1 MDIATEGP
9 AKGKSGKGKN
19 GGKNGGKSAREAYY
33 DRISKLDMAPLW
45 VVLKDIIPAQPKTVC
60 APAIWRYKDV
70 RPYVSE
76 AGSIISAQEA
86 SRRVLVLENP
96 LLRGK
101 SRITQSLYAGLQ
113 LILPGE
119 IAPPHRHAASAIRFI
134 LDGEGAYTQVDGEKT
149 IMAPGDFVLTPFWT
163 IHDHGNT
170 SKKSMMWLDVLDVPT
185 VNFFE
190 TSFYEHFEEEKQNT
204 KRDHEDSLMRY
215 GSGVLP
221 DGTDRTP
228 KNSPII
234 NYPYK
239 RMRPILD
246 RLAKAGD
253 IDPRHGARFRY
264 ANPVTGGWA
273 LPTMGA
279 HLALLPK
286 NFKGKDYQAT
296 DGTIFVCVEG
306 EGSTKIGGK
315 VFEWGPKDVFV
326 IPSWMKY
333 SHNAKKESVLFSIS
347 DRPAQEALGIW
358 REKA

>member
-1 MDIATEGP
+1 M
-9 AKGKSGKGKN
+9 
-19 GGKNGGKSAREAYY
+19 
-33 DRISKLDMAPLW
+33 
-45 VVLKDIIPAQPKTVC
+45 
-60 APAIWRYKDV
+60 
-70 RPYVSE
+70 
-76 AGSIISAQEA
+76 
-86 SRRVLVLENP
+86 LVLENP

-149 IMAPGDFVLTPFWT
+149 IMSPGDFVLTPFWT

-204 KRDHEDSLMRY
+204 KRDRRGFADALRLGRVAGRHRPHAEEL
-215 GSGVLP
+215 
-221 DGTDRTP
+221 
-228 KNSPII
+228 SPII
-234 NYPYK
+234 NYPYV

-286 NFKGKDYQAT
+286 GFKGKDYRRPTA
-296 DGTIFVCVEG
+296 
-306 EGSTKIGGK
+306 
-315 VFEWGPKDVFV
+315 
-326 IPSWMKY
+326 PS
-333 SHNAKKESVLFSIS
+333 SSASRARARPRSAARRSNG
-347 DRPAQEALGIW
+347 DR
-358 REKA
+358 RTCS

>member
-1 MDIATEGP
+1 
-9 AKGKSGKGKN
+9 
-19 GGKNGGKSAREAYY
+19 
-33 DRISKLDMAPLW
+33 
-45 VVLKDIIPAQPKTVC
+45 
-60 APAIWRYKDV
+60 
-70 RPYVSE
+70 
-76 AGSIISAQEA
+76 
-86 SRRVLVLENP
+86 
-96 LLRGK
+96 
-101 SRITQSLYAGLQ
+101 
-113 LILPGE
+113 
-119 IAPPHRHAASAIRFI
+119 
-134 LDGEGAYTQVDGEKT
+134 
-149 IMAPGDFVLTPFWT
+149 
-163 IHDHGNT
+163 
-170 SKKSMMWLDVLDVPT
+170 VPT

-190 TSFYEHFEEEKQNT
+190 TSFYEHFDEEKQNT
-204 KRDHEDSLMRY
+204 KREHEDSLMRY

-234 NYPYK
+234 NYPYV

-279 HLALLPK
+279 HLSLLPK
-286 NFKGKDYQAT
+286 GFKGKDYQST

-306 EGSTKIGGK
+306 EGSTKIDGK

-326 IPSWMKY
+326 IPSWMKH
-333 SHNAKKESVLFSIS
+333 SHNAKKESVLFQIS

-358 REKA
+358 REKI